1 MDSMIAIDRAELE
14 KDIIFT
20 SKDSLPSEN
29 KPLYNDQPQ
38 LHDWYELFFVKAGEV
53 SWFIENE
60 MYPVSPYTLTMFN
73 SQEIHKLHIRS
84 NKRFER
90 MKLLFNPALA
100 RQFQVDGFDPLA
112 CFDERPKGKGNI
124 VALSMQD
131 GLALLELFKKL
142 AASDDRPETPLS
154 RLITLM
160 DILVLANRL
169 YRDSPPARPEDPV
182 LPNKVADVM
191 SHVAAHLADDLSLE
205 AISSALDINR
215 FYLCRIFK
223 KETGS
228 TLHNYI
234 LYKRISEAKKLLRDG
249 LKTSQVCAMCGFG
262 SMARFTASFRNIVG
276 QTPAAYAKA
285 PADSG
290 IRS

>member
-1 MDSMIAIDRAELE
+1 MESMIAIERAELE
-14 KDIIFT
+14 KDIVFT
-20 SKDSLPSEN
+20 LKNSLPSEY

-60 MYPVSPYTLTMFN
+60 MHPIAPYTLTIFN

-100 RQFQVDGFDPLA
+100 KQFSVNGFDPLA
-112 CFDERPKGKGNI
+112 CFDDRPKGKGNI
-124 VALSMQD
+124 VALSMQEGQELQD
-131 GLALLELFKKL
+131 LFKKV
-142 AASDDRPETPLS
+142 AAEDDRPETPLS
-154 RLITLM
+154 RLIALM
-160 DILVLANRL
+160 DILILANRL
-169 YRDSPPARPEDPV
+169 YRNSPARSEAPA
-182 LPNKVADVM
+182 LPDKVADVM
-191 SHVAAHLADDLSLE
+191 AYVSEHLGDDLSLE
-205 AISSALDINR
+205 AISSALGINR

-285 PADSG
+285 PADPG

>member
-1 MDSMIAIDRAELE
+1 MESMIAIERAELE
-14 KDIIFT
+14 KDIVFT
-20 SKDSLPSEN
+20 LKNSLPSEY

-60 MYPVSPYTLTMFN
+60 MHPIAPYTLTIFN

-100 RQFQVDGFDPLA
+100 RQFSINGFDPLA

-124 VALSMQD
+124 VALSMQEGQELQD
-131 GLALLELFKKL
+131 LFKKV
-142 AASDDRPETPLS
+142 AAEDDRPETPLS
-154 RLITLM
+154 RLIALM
-160 DILVLANRL
+160 DILILANRL
-169 YRDSPPARPEDPV
+169 YRNSPARSEAPA
-182 LPNKVADVM
+182 LPDKVADVM
-191 SHVAAHLADDLSLE
+191 AYVSEHLGDDLSLE
-205 AISSALDINR
+205 AISSALGINR

-234 LYKRISEAKKLLRDG
+234 LYKRISEAKKLLHDG
-249 LKTSQVCAMCGFG
+249 IKTSQVCAMCGFG
-262 SMARFTASFRNIVG
+262 SMARFAASFRNIVG
-276 QTPAAYAKA
+276 QTPAAYAKS

-290 IRS
+290 ARS

>member
-1 MDSMIAIDRAELE
+1 MGTMISIDKAELE
-14 KDIIFT
+14 KDIVFT
-20 SKDSLPSEN
+20 LKNSLPSEY

-60 MYPVSPYTLTMFN
+60 MHPIAPYTLTIFN

-100 RQFQVDGFDPLA
+100 RQFSINGFDPLA

-124 VALSMQD
+124 VALSMQEGQELQD
-131 GLALLELFKKL
+131 LFKKV
-142 AASDDRPETPLS
+142 AAEDDRPETPLS
-154 RLITLM
+154 RLIALM
-160 DILVLANRL
+160 DILILANRL
-169 YRDSPPARPEDPV
+169 YRNSPARSEAPA
-182 LPNKVADVM
+182 LPDKVADVM
-191 SHVAAHLADDLSLE
+191 AYVSEHLGDDLSLE
-205 AISSALDINR
+205 AISSALGINR

-234 LYKRISEAKKLLRDG
+234 LYKRISEAKKLLHDG
-249 LKTSQVCAMCGFG
+249 IKTSQVCAMCGFG
-262 SMARFTASFRNIVG
+262 SMARFAASFRNIVG
-276 QTPAAYAKA
+276 QTPAAYAKS

-290 IRS
+290 ARS

>member
-1 MDSMIAIDRAELE
+1 MESMIAIERAELE
-14 KDIIFT
+14 KDIVFT
-20 SKDSLPSEN
+20 LKNSLPSEY

-60 MYPVSPYTLTMFN
+60 MHPIAPYTLTIFN

-100 RQFQVDGFDPLA
+100 RQFSVNGFDPLA
-112 CFDERPKGKGNI
+112 CFDERPKGKGNC
-124 VALSMQD
+124 VALSMQEGQELQD
-131 GLALLELFKKL
+131 LFKKV
-142 AASDDRPETPLS
+142 AAEDDRPETPLS
-154 RLITLM
+154 RLIALM
-160 DILVLANRL
+160 DILILANRL
-169 YRDSPPARPEDPV
+169 YRNSPARSEAPA
-182 LPNKVADVM
+182 LPDKVADVM
-191 SHVAAHLADDLSLE
+191 AYVSGHLGDDLSLE
-205 AISSALDINR
+205 AISSALGINR

-234 LYKRISEAKKLLRDG
+234 LYKRISEAKKLLHDG
-249 LKTSQVCAMCGFG
+249 IKTSQVCAMCGFG
-262 SMARFTASFRNIVG
+262 SMARFAASFRNIVG
-276 QTPAAYAKA
+276 QTPAAYAKS
-285 PADSG
+285 PADLG

>member
-1 MDSMIAIDRAELE
+1 METMIAIDRAELE
-14 KDIIFT
+14 KDIVFT
-20 SKDSLPSEN
+20 SKNSLPSEH

-60 MYPVSPYTLTMFN
+60 MYPISPYSLTIFN

-100 RQFQVDGFDPLA
+100 RQFRVDGFDPLT
-112 CFDERPKGKGNI
+112 CFDERPKGKGNT
-124 VALSMQD
+124 VALSMQQ
-131 GLALLELFKKL
+131 GQELLDLFKKI
-142 AASDDRPETPLS
+142 AAVDDQPETPLAK
-154 RLITLM
+154 LIALM
-160 DILVLANRL
+160 DILVFANRL
-169 YRDSPPARPEDPV
+169 YRNSPEAQEAPAIPD
-182 LPNKVADVM
+182 KVADVM
-191 SHVAAHLADDLSLE
+191 SYVSEHLGGDLSLD
-205 AISSALDINR
+205 AISSALGINR

-234 LYKRISEAKKLLRDG
+234 LYKRISEAKKFLHDG

-262 SMARFTASFRNIVG
+262 SMARFTASFRNIAG

-285 PADSG
+285 ALEAEQ
-290 IRS
+290 RS

>member
-1 MDSMIAIDRAELE
+1 METMIAIERAELE
-14 KDIIFT
+14 KDIVFT
-20 SKDSLPSEN
+20 LKNSLPSEY

-60 MYPVSPYTLTMFN
+60 MHPIAPYTLTIFN

-100 RQFQVDGFDPLA
+100 RQFSINGFDPLA
-112 CFDERPKGKGNI
+112 CFDERPKGKGNC
-124 VALSMQD
+124 VALSMQEGQELQD
-131 GLALLELFKKL
+131 LFKKV
-142 AASDDRPETPLS
+142 AAEDDRPETPLS
-154 RLITLM
+154 RLIALM
-160 DILVLANRL
+160 DILILANRL
-169 YRDSPPARPEDPV
+169 YRNSPARSEAPA
-182 LPNKVADVM
+182 LPDKVADVM
-191 SHVAAHLADDLSLE
+191 AYVSGHLGDDLSLE
-205 AISSALDINR
+205 AISSALGINR

-234 LYKRISEAKKLLRDG
+234 LYKRISEAKKLLHDG
-249 LKTSQVCAMCGFG
+249 IKTSQVCAMCGFG
-262 SMARFTASFRNIVG
+262 SMARFAASFRNIVG
-276 QTPAAYAKA
+276 QTPAAYAKS

-290 IRS
+290 VRS

>member
-1 MDSMIAIDRAELE
+1 MESMIAIERAELE
-14 KDIIFT
+14 KDIVFT
-20 SKDSLPSEN
+20 LKNSLPSEY

-60 MYPVSPYTLTMFN
+60 MHPIAPYTLTIFN

-100 RQFQVDGFDPLA
+100 RQFSINGFDPLA

-124 VALSMQD
+124 VALSMQEGQELQD
-131 GLALLELFKKL
+131 LFKKV
-142 AASDDRPETPLS
+142 AAEDDRPETPLS
-154 RLITLM
+154 RLIALM
-160 DILVLANRL
+160 DILILANRL
-169 YRDSPPARPEDPV
+169 YRNSPARSEAPA
-182 LPNKVADVM
+182 LPDKVADVM
-191 SHVAAHLADDLSLE
+191 AYVSEHLGDDLSLE
-205 AISSALDINR
+205 AISSALGINR

-285 PADSG
+285 PADPG

>member
-1 MDSMIAIDRAELE
+1 MGTMISIDKAELE
-14 KDIIFT
+14 KDIVFT
-20 SKDSLPSEN
+20 VKNSLPSEH

-60 MYPVSPYTLTMFN
+60 MYPVSPYTLTIFN

-100 RQFQVDGFDPLA
+100 RQFRIDGFDPLA
-112 CFDERPKGKGNI
+112 CFDARPKGKGNI

-131 GLALLELFKKL
+131 GQELLDLFKRI
-142 AASDDRPETPLS
+142 AALDDRPETPLS
-154 RLITLM
+154 KLITLM

-169 YRDSPPARPEDPV
+169 YRDSPARSDAPA

-205 AISSALDINR
+205 AISSAIDINR

-285 PADSG
+285 PADPG

>member
-1 MDSMIAIDRAELE
+1 MKTMIAIDRAELE
-14 KDIIFT
+14 KDIVFT
-20 SKDSLPSEN
+20 SKDSLPSEH

-60 MYPVSPYTLTMFN
+60 MYPVSPYTLTIFN

-100 RQFQVDGFDPLA
+100 RQFRIDGFDPLA
-112 CFDERPKGKGNI
+112 CFDARPKGKGNI

-131 GLALLELFKKL
+131 GQELLDLFKRI
-142 AASDDRPETPLS
+142 AASDNRPETPLS
-154 RLITLM
+154 KLITLM

-169 YRDSPPARPEDPV
+169 YRDSPPRSEAPA

-205 AISSALDINR
+205 AISSAIDINR

>member
-1 MDSMIAIDRAELE
+1 METMIAIERAELE
-14 KDIIFT
+14 KDIVFT
-20 SKDSLPSEN
+20 LKNSLPSEY

-60 MYPVSPYTLTMFN
+60 MHPIAPYTLTIFN

-100 RQFQVDGFDPLA
+100 RQFSINGFDPLA
-112 CFDERPKGKGNI
+112 CFDERPKGKGNC
-124 VALSMQD
+124 VALSMQEGQELQD
-131 GLALLELFKKL
+131 LFKKV
-142 AASDDRPETPLS
+142 AAEDDRPETPLS
-154 RLITLM
+154 RLIALM
-160 DILVLANRL
+160 DILILANRL
-169 YRDSPPARPEDPV
+169 YRNSPARSEAPA
-182 LPNKVADVM
+182 LPDKVADVM
-191 SHVAAHLADDLSLE
+191 AYVSGHLGDDLSLE
-205 AISSALDINR
+205 AISSALGINR

-234 LYKRISEAKKLLRDG
+234 LYKRISEAKKLLHDG
-249 LKTSQVCAMCGFG
+249 IKTSQVCAMCGFG
-262 SMARFTASFRNIVG
+262 SMARFAASFRNIVG
-276 QTPAAYAKA
+276 QTPAAYAKS
-285 PADSG
+285 PADLG

>member
-1 MDSMIAIDRAELE
+1 MESMIAIERAELD
-14 KDIIFT
+14 KDIVFT
-20 SKDSLPSEN
+20 SKNSLPSEH

-60 MYPVSPYTLTMFN
+60 MYPIAPYTLTIFN
-73 SQEIHKLHIRS
+73 SQEIHKLHIRA

-100 RQFQVDGFDPLA
+100 RQFRVDGFDPLA
-112 CFDERPKGKGNI
+112 CFDERPKGRGNT
-124 VALSMQD
+124 VALSMQE
-131 GLALLELFKKL
+131 GQELLDLFKKI
-142 AASDDRPETPLS
+142 AAADDQPETPLS
-154 RLITLM
+154 RLLTLM
-160 DILVLANRL
+160 DILVFANRL
-169 YRDSPPARPEDPV
+169 YRNSPKAPEAPA
-182 LPNKVADVM
+182 LPGKVADVM
-191 SHVAAHLADDLSLE
+191 SYVAEHLGGDLSLD
-205 AISSALDINR
+205 AIGSALGINR

-234 LYKRISEAKKLLRDG
+234 LYKRISESKKLLHDG
-249 LKTSQVCAMCGFG
+249 LRTSQVCAMCGFG

-276 QTPAAYAKA
+276 QTPSAYAKA
-285 PADSG
+285 APEAEQ
-290 IRS
+290 RS